1 MKAIRTFTVHVLVN
15 GKARRAYRGYSERA
29 AGRVLEHLLICG
41 EDAWMT
47 VTAERIE
54 LEAVYA

>member
-1 MKAIRTFTVHVLVN
+1 MKALRTFVVNVLVN
-15 GKARRAYRGYSERA
+15 GKARRAYRGYSEIT

-47 VTAERIE
+47 VTVERFVMAE
-54 LEAVYA
+54 VVG